1 MPEVKMPQR
10 PGDKK
15 ATQAANASAHTQAQG
30 ERRRCRSGIKKAS
43 LGDDSNDEWLITYA
57 DEVTLILAFFVLI
70 FSISEISQT
79 KFEALQ
85 TSLGH
90 ELLKKE
96 TVNPLEKLE
105 SDLTEILNQYEI
117 SPDQALNLNENELRI
132 DLPGELLF
140 ESASTRLA
148 PESQRLIRA
157 LADEIKAFP
166 LPNYL
171 IEIEGHSDDVP
182 IQTTRFPDNWALSSG
197 RAISVLKIF
206 FESGI
211 DKEKLKA
218 IGYAD
223 TRPKAPNR
231 DAFGRAI
238 PKNQAE
244 NRRVEIK
251 VARNPEAAF
260 STDQDTQKEDT
271 QQSNTP

>member
-1 MPEVKMPQR
+1 MPEVQMPKR
-10 PGDKK
+10 PQPK
-15 ATQAANASAHTQAQG
+15 AHEAPKTNPNTAGQHST
-30 ERRRCRSGIKKAS
+30 RRCRSFQKAN
-43 LGDDSNDEWLITYA
+43 LGDNSQDEWLITYA
-57 DEVTLILAFFVLI
+57 DAVTLILAFFVLI

-96 TVNPLEKLE
+96 EVVNPLEKLQ
-105 SDLTEILNQYEI
+105 SNLSEILERYEI
-117 SPDQALNLNENELRI
+117 SPQEALTLDGDELRI

-140 ESASTRLA
+140 ESASTDLST
-148 PESQRLIRA
+148 ESQQLIRSV
-157 LADEIKAFP
+157 ADEIKAFP

-171 IEIEGHSDDVP
+171 IEIEGHTDDVP
-182 IQTTRFPDNWALSSG
+182 INTTRFPSNWALSSG

-211 DKEKLKA
+211 DKHRLKA

-231 DAFGRAI
+231 DQFDRAI
-238 PKNQAE
+238 PENQAE

-251 VARNPEAAF
+251 VARNPEASGFKTPA
-260 STDQDTQKEDT
+260 TKQTGTQ
-271 QQSNTP
+271 SP